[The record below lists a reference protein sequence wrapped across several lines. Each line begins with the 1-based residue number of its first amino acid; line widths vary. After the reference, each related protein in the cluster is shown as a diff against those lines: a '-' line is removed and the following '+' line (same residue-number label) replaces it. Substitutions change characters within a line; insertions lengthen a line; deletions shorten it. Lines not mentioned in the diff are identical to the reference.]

1 MPPNPGRTIAIIGGG
16 ISGLT
21 TAVLLQIVG
30 YRTVVYTR
38 MRPSY
43 EANAARP
50 PEFATPHAAASI
62 LPHSVASPNVARWTG
77 ISQAFFRTLSFPGSC
92 GVRSQ
97 VHYEIFED
105 PVPVRPAYAGSVENF
120 QHLTPVELEEN
131 WAPRRT
137 GAKATHGWKFDAFFC
152 DAPEYLSYLDTLYRA
167 AGGCVRDA
175 PGDNSPGDGS
185 LSAYLGLGHDFHIN
199 CAGAAAYSLLSDN
212 RVADAPT
219 ATEFEPLIDP
229 VPPKLI
235 RGHYLR
241 VDIKQVPAG
250 RHGRF
255 FSYNYKPTADIYRT
269 ASGAS
274 ADVYCYPRS
283 DAWILGGSRQEGRV
297 DANGNWDGEQTVGKS
312 SAFSR
317 RDAPPLAVPS
327 AILEL
332 NSDILQRMT
341 GGHLNLARL
350 VRDDPSIVA
359 PAIGYRFV
367 RDSDTDSVRIG
378 CSRVEVA
385 GVHKYILH
393 NYGHGGSGFTL
404 SWGCAFDILRR
415 LQLMTK
421 PAAPPAPGRF
431 ALHHA
436 AMRQMLAGLTNRLL
450 ESPEQPVLP
459 RR

>member
-1 MPPNPGRTIAIIGGG
+1 MPPDPGQTVAIIGGG

-21 TAVLLQIVG
+21 TAVLLQTIG
-30 YRTVVYTR
+30 HRTVVYTR

-43 EANAARP
+43 EADAARP
-50 PEFATPHAAASI
+50 SEFATPHAAASI
-62 LPHSVASPNVARWTG
+62 LPHSVASPSVARWTG

-97 VHYEIFED
+97 VHYEVFED
-105 PVPVRPAYAGSVENF
+105 PVLTVPAYAGSVENF
-120 QHLTPVELEEN
+120 QHLTQVELEEK
-131 WAPRRT
+131 WVPRRT
-137 GAKATHGWKFDAFFC
+137 GAKVTHGWKFDAFFC

-175 PGDNSPGDGS
+175 PGDGS
-185 LSAYLGLGHDFHIN
+185 LAAYLALGHDFYIN
-199 CAGAAAYSLLSDN
+199 CVGVAAYSLLQDR
-212 RVADAPT
+212 RVSDAPT
-219 ATEFEPLIDP
+219 AIEFEPLIDP

-241 VDIKQVPAG
+241 VNIRQVPTG

-255 FSYNYKPTADIYRT
+255 FSYNYKPTAGIYRT
-269 ASGAS
+269 ATGAP

-297 DANGNWDGEQTVGKS
+297 DASGNWDGEQTVGKS
-312 SAFSR
+312 SVFPR
-317 RDAPPLAVPS
+317 RDVPPLAVPS

-332 NSDILQRMT
+332 NSDILLRMT
-341 GGHLNLARL
+341 DGHLDLARL

-367 RDSDTDSVRIG
+367 RDSETDSVRIG
-378 CSRVEVA
+378 CSRIEVA
-385 GVHKYILH
+385 GAHKYILH

-415 LQLMTK
+415 LQLMTE
-421 PAAPPAPGRF
+421 PAEAPESGRF
-431 ALHHA
+431 TLHHA
-436 AMRQMLAGLTNRLL
+436 AMRQMLADLTNRLL
-450 ESPEQPVLP
+450 ESQE
-459 RR
+459 